1 MKNQSQNV
9 TWEEIEL
16 MLEEKRLELIEDA
29 KYLEFIIEEMKKIRE
44 KYNDKTITFCA
55 NHCFL

>member
-1 MKNQSQNV
+1 MKNQNQNV
-9 TWEEIEL
+9 TWEEIEW